1 MKTSHGDE
9 VEGIDF
15 SALVLGSSAWP
26 LTAPT
31 TPFNI
36 PEDLLKP
43 HERFV
48 NYYQSKHSGRKLN
61 WLLQLCK
68 GDLKTNYL
76 KLKYTFQV
84 STYQMGILLPYN
96 SATSITFD
104 DLLKITGMTPE
115 ALQPQLAL
123 LCKAKVI
130 IEQGEKIYDLN
141 MDFKSKKI
149 KINLNIAIKSEAKAE
164 VDETHKTIEKDR
176 ELVIQVLKP

>member
-1 MKTSHGDE
+1 MKNSHGDE
-9 VEGIDF
+9 SEAIDF

-61 WLLQLCK
+61 WLIQLCK

-76 KLKYTFQV
+76 KQKYTFQV

-96 SATSITFD
+96 NTTLISFD
-104 DLLKITGMTPE
+104 DLVKSTGMNPE
-115 ALQPQLAL
+115 SLQPQLSL

-130 IEQGEKIYDLN
+130 IEQPGKVYELN

-149 KINLNIAIKSEAKAE
+149 KINLNIAIKADTKAE

-176 ELVIQVLKP
+176 ELVIQVRI